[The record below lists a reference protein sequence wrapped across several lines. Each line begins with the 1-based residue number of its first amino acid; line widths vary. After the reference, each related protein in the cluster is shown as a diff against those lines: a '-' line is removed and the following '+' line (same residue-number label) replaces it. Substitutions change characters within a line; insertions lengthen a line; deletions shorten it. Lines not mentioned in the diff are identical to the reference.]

1 MWKEYNRKGKEA
13 SPMTAKECRYH
24 CPCCGSCLLA
34 VSETYLFP
42 VDPDGDAWKDTGA
55 PVQKVVCEN
64 CGKDIESHFEV
75 EYDAGTF
82 TIKERHDQAS

>member
-1 MWKEYNRKGKEA
+1 MTLKEYRF
-13 SPMTAKECRYH
+13 H

-42 VDPDGDAWKDTGA
+42 VDEVGEAWKDTGA
-55 PVQKVVCEN
+55 PVHKVVCEN
-64 CGKDIESHFEV
+64 CNKDIDSHFEV

-82 TIKERHDQAS
+82 TIKERSNNA